1 MNAVIYTVA
10 VFYSSLYTLADASVI
25 KFEAEP
31 KTINPLLTKSLSL
44 RCSVQTKEALSST
57 VLREGL
63 LKTLNTTLTTKHSIT
78 TITASYTTSYSTS
91 RSTSPTPTTISP
103 TTPTTSDRPTTTT
116 THFKTTTSTAPRAT
130 SVLTTT
136 GATATIPSSSST
148 TTTKTSRSLS
158 QPSSNFSVAQNSTE
172 VSHVTSIV
180 ISKVNQLTNQ
190 IETIADITPFENA
203 TISPA
208 FTGTVLVEGNSMR
221 SPRPGESGYLQVVW
235 PNPDQNQSGEYVCEI
250 FGLDPHNH
258 PVTLRSTLTLTS
270 HETTIQD
277 LVTYIS
283 SLEKS
288 LNYFKLPKI
297 QKGTETCTPNAFSS
311 YVPVSFS
318 EEFSRAPTVFMSFTD
333 VRYSSSIDGEFR
345 VTVIGVNETHFA
357 YDCLAAHTV
366 VSFDWL
372 AIEN

>member
-1 MNAVIYTVA
+1 MNTVIYTVA

-25 KFEAEP
+25 TFEADPE
-31 KTINPLLTKSLSL
+31 TINPLLTKSLSL
-44 RCSVQTKEALSST
+44 RCSVQTKAAPSST

-63 LKTLNTTLTTKHSIT
+63 LKILNTTLTT
-78 TITASYTTSYSTS
+78 SYTNSP
-91 RSTSPTPTTISP
+91 STSPTPTISE
-103 TTPTTSDRPTTTT
+103 RPTTTT
-116 THFKTTTSTAPRAT
+116 THFKTTTSTTPRTT
-130 SVLTTT
+130 SDLTTT
-136 GATATIPSSSST
+136 STGATIPPSSST
-148 TTTKTSRSLS
+148 TTTTTSISLP
-158 QPSSNFSVAQNSTE
+158 QPSSTFSVAQISTE

-208 FTGTVLVEGNSMR
+208 FTGTVIVEGNSMR

-297 QKGTETCTPNAFSS
+297 QKGAETCIPNAFSS

-318 EEFSRAPTVFMSFTD
+318 EAFSTVPTVFMSFTD

-345 VTVIGVNETHFA
+345 VTVIGVNETHFT
-357 YDCLAAHTV
+357 YDCLAVHTV

-372 AIEN
+372 AIED